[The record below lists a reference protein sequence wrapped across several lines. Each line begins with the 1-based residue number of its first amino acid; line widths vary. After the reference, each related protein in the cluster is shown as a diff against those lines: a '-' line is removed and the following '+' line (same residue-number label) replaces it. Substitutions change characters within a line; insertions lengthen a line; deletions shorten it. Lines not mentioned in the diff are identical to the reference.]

1 MGPSL
6 ILMDPAYAVERMAS
20 SRRGLEAYIKKKS
33 LEPLETYV
41 PVVLAARCVDK
52 PRLTVGVWY
61 TTHHCMLVS
70 HREQLIQAGVIM
82 EADQKSARDLLRNG
96 AFSGEMI
103 SFAWR
108 LGMPSHEHIMP
119 SFMYYCLI

>member
-52 PRLTVGVWY
+52 PRLTVGVKIILV
-61 TTHHCMLVS
+61 HHSPLHVGLAQGTVDPGRGNHGS
-70 HREQLIQAGVIM
+70 
-82 EADQKSARDLLRNG
+82 
-96 AFSGEMI
+96 
-103 SFAWR
+103 
-108 LGMPSHEHIMP
+108 
-119 SFMYYCLI
+119 